1 MPNGT
6 LMFGNL
12 TTVRTVRFSCDKKH
26 LPPPIRHLTPP
37 PPPPQPPIN
46 HHPSTINHKPY
57 PHKP

>member
-26 LPPPIRHLTPP
+26 LPPPPTHNR
-37 PPPPQPPIN
+37 
-46 HHPSTINHKPY
+46 HPSPINHKPS
-57 PHKP
+57 PITVTPRP

>member
-26 LPPPIRHLTPP
+26 LPPH
-37 PPPPQPPIN
+37 PPITVT
-46 HHPSTINHKPY
+46 PRP
-57 PHKP
+57 